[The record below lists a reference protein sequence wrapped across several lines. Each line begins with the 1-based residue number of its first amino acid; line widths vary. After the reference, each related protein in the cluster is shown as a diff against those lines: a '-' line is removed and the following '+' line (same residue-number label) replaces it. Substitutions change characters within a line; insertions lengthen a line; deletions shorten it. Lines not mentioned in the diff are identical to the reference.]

1 MKHTIEVD
9 DRSSAGK
16 GLLNIAKELEGKNK
30 GVRIIDHRKEDKALL
45 QRMIKAR
52 QRGLLNKEEKEEFIQ
67 YLKKS
72 SSL

>member
-30 GVRIIDHRKEDKALL
+30 GVRIIDHREEDKALL